1 MLEEGADALGGVA
14 ALKHSLV
21 PVEQHLG
28 GGVTGCTLGSTRPR
42 RVSGAPGR
50 ADRRMIWAWQLNN
63 ANDLLEVTA

>member
-28 GGVTGCTLGSTRPR
+28 GGVTGSTLGSTRPHGVLVAHR
-42 RVSGAPGR
+42 DAQTG
-50 ADRRMIWAWQLNN
+50 
-63 ANDLLEVTA
+63 E